1 MNKKKSILLVV
12 DNEKWAFYN
21 IAINFQKQLEKDYDI
36 DIVAIERLNGNIAN
50 LFLFAQKYDLIH
62 FFWRG
67 LLLDLD
73 IDFTKTYIY
82 NLGLSVHEF
91 IDKYVR
97 NKVITTAVYDH
108 KLLDAEEI
116 NEYCKYIKGYYTS
129 STLLKNI
136 YKQLDLDMYPAM
148 VITDGIDLTLFK
160 PKKNRFKNIKN
171 RTINIGWVGNS
182 KWNGEYD
189 HKGLNTIIKP
199 VVEEL
204 ISDGYNLNLHL
215 ADSNE
220 RLRDREEMVQYY
232 NEIDL
237 YICCSINEG
246 TPNPILESF
255 ACGIPVITTDVGIVR
270 DLFGSK
276 QIPYIMKERSKDE
289 LKKKILMFLDN
300 LDSVEEIS
308 LENLKQIKSWSWKYK
323 AQDFKKF
330 VEKVLK

>member
-21 IAINFQKQLEKDYDI
+21 IAINFQKQLENDFDI

-67 LLLDLD
+67 LLLDIN

-116 NEYCKYIKGYYTS
+116 NEYCKYIKEYYTS

-204 ISDGYNLNLHL
+204 ISEGYNLNLHL
-215 ADSNE
+215 ADSSE
-220 RLRDREEMVQYY
+220 RLRNREEMVQYY

-276 QIPYIMKERSKDE
+276 QIPYIMGERSKDE

-308 LENLKQIKSWSWKYK
+308 LENLKQIKKWSWKYR

>member
-1 MNKKKSILLVV
+1 MNNKKSILLVV

>member
-67 LLLDLD
+67 LLLDLN

-136 YKQLDLDMYPAM
+136 YKQLALDMYPAM

-237 YICCSINEG
+237 YICCSITEG

>member
-21 IAINFQKQLEKDYDI
+21 IAINFQKQLENDFDI

-67 LLLDLD
+67 LLLDIN

-204 ISDGYNLNLHL
+204 ISEGYNLNLHL

-220 RLRDREEMVQYY
+220 RLRNREEMVQYY

-276 QIPYIMKERSKDE
+276 QIPYIMGERSKDE

-308 LENLKQIKSWSWKYK
+308 LENLKQIKKWSWKYK